1 MRIDRFLLM
10 MWFCGSAHGA
20 QAAQAPV
27 DAVTQA
33 PAIKYVVMLGI
44 DGLSVEGLA
53 KAQTPNLDALRSG
66 GVFLNRSRG
75 VMPTKSAP
83 NWSSIL
89 TGVYPAQHGIH
100 SNQWWWL
107 RFKRT
112 LGYPTIFTALK
123 DARPQSEAVA
133 LYEWKQ
139 FGRLFKSAELKVS
152 WWVKERAKLTKE
164 LSNILSSGMPQL
176 TVVHMLSADM
186 AGHEH
191 AWMSDEYIQG
201 VEYTDGQ
208 VGSILQILKQKGVL
222 DHTLIVVATDH
233 GGVGKGHGGDSTTE
247 LYTPVIF
254 NGPGIAQGLR
264 LHGMTQNVD
273 ITATLYQ
280 VLGIERGPELK
291 GVALNV
297 IWQPK

>member
-1 MRIDRFLLM
+1 MCLT
-10 MWFCGSAHGA
+10 GHA
-20 QAAQAPV
+20 QADQVPAEEGKQ
-27 DAVTQA
+27 TQ
-33 PAIKYVVMLGI
+33 AIKYVVMLGI
-44 DGLSVEGLA
+44 DGLSVDGLA
-53 KAQTPNLDALRSG
+53 KAKTPNLDALSSG

-89 TGVYPAQHGIH
+89 TGVYPSQHGIH

-139 FGRLFKSAELKVS
+139 FGRLFKSADLKAS
-152 WWVKERAKLTKE
+152 WWVKDKTKLTKE
-164 LSNILSSGMPQL
+164 LSNILSSGMPTL

-191 AWMSDEYIQG
+191 AWMSDEYIEG
-201 VEYTDGQ
+201 VEYADGQ
-208 VGSILQILKQKGVL
+208 VGTILKILKEKGVL
-222 DHTLIVVATDH
+222 EDTLIVVATDH
-233 GGVGKGHGGDSTTE
+233 GGVGKGHGGDSATE

-254 NGPGIAQGLR
+254 NGPGIKKGLR

-273 ITATLYQ
+273 ITATLYRA
-280 VLGIERGPELK
+280 LGIQSEVALK
-291 GVALNV
+291 GIPLKV
-297 IWQPK
+297 IWE